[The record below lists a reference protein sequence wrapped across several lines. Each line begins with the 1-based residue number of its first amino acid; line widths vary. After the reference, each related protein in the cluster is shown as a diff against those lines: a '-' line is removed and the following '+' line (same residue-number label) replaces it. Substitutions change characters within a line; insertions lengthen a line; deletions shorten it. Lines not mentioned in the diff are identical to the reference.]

1 MSTPAPSSAAT
12 PAAVPAVPSS
22 QPTPAASAPAT
33 PEGDPKSTG
42 RGTRLFGL
50 LAAEAEVPP
59 GTKPDAKKPD
69 AAAPAT
75 PAPDG
80 KDAKPDPAAPAAPA
94 PDEKPITAKKTKAIA
109 KRPDLPT
116 SAPAAAP
123 APVRAPTAAAP
134 ADDDLID
141 EEKQLIEE
149 ATEAEKF
156 LPGRKGLAEQTR
168 KFVKAHAKFIET
180 HPDIETDPD
189 EKAAYDAF
197 LRTNRPSLSPAEQRT
212 ITESRIAANVSR
224 PFEQKTAQLEHEI
237 YVRDQEPV
245 FRDQRQRVTSE
256 LNTAAIPNEIMEF
269 AQKHGAD
276 VAKREFAD
284 ELGVV
289 NEIVSLA
296 ASDYD
301 ELIRLDTY
309 NPKGGR
315 PISTPA
321 QDEKDPK
328 YAQHQ
333 RLLGIVNKVDSDF
346 KETAKQNELLRDGK
360 WFVTREE
367 WANLPPAERGNYWK
381 FTNRE
386 VGTRMLQW
394 VKPAVEILIANRR
407 QDFERRGYE
416 RRKYVPPAAPA
427 AAAPAPVPVR
437 TPGGPGASPVPA
449 PTGVQPPASAAS
461 RLISALTAD

>member
-1 MSTPAPSSAAT
+1 MSTPAPSAAAT
-12 PAAVPAVPSS
+12 PAAVPVVPST
-22 QPTPAASAPAT
+22 QATPPAAPAAT
-33 PEGDPKSTG
+33 PPDGDSKATG

-59 GTKPDAKKPD
+59 GPKAEAKKPD

-80 KDAKPDPAAPAAPA
+80 KDAKPDASSAPASP
-94 PDEKPITAKKTKAIA
+94 PDEKPIRATKTKAIA

-116 SAPAAAP
+116 STP
-123 APVRAPTAAAP
+123 APVTATPAPASAAP

-141 EEKQLIEE
+141 EEKQLIDE
-149 ATEAEKF
+149 ATEAEKY

-189 EKAAYDAF
+189 EKAAYDTF
-197 LRTNRPSLSPAEQRT
+197 LRTNRPSLSSAEQRT
-212 ITESRIAANVSR
+212 ITEGRIAANVSR

-289 NEIVSLA
+289 NEIVGMA

-315 PISTPA
+315 PVSTPA
-321 QDEKDPK
+321 TDEKDPK

-333 RLLGIVNKVDSDF
+333 RLLQTVQKVDSDF

-367 WANLPPAERGNYWK
+367 WANLPPSERGNYWK
-381 FTNRE
+381 FSNRE
-386 VGTRMLQW
+386 VATRMLQW
-394 VKPAVEILIANRR
+394 VKPAVEILISNRR

-416 RRKYVPPAAPA
+416 RRKYVPPSTPAPA
-427 AAAPAPVPVR
+427 AAAPIPVR

-449 PTGVQPPASAAS
+449 PTGVQPQATPAS